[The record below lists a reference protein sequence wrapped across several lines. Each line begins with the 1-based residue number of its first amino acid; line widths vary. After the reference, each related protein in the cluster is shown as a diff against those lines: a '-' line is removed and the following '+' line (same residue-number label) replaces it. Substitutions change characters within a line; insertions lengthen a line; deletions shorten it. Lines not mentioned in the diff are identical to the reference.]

1 MFGENMGISNSAQRG
16 DLLSNWSPFQMT
28 VIMPAGLTSALTER
42 LLKLIHRLRPLDR
55 QLMLLYLEDI
65 DASSIGEIVGIS
77 TNNVRVQIHRIKKIL
92 RERFRGGNE

>member
-1 MFGENMGISNSAQRG
+1 LESIPDDS
-16 DLLSNWSPFQMT
+16 DH
-28 VIMPAGLTSALTER
+28 AGRSDERVDTER
-42 LLKLIHRLRPLDR
+42 LLKLIHRLKPLDR